1 MRIKA
6 RIFAGM
12 SFLLFINIEV
22 RDQVRDKVRDQAR
35 DQAQERDLRTRI
47 KTFSTLH
54 SAKSSKHQ
62 LILTAFP
69 YYLEISSQV
78 FLYFEVC
85 SKAKN
90 VISAH

>member
-22 RDQVRDKVRDQAR
+22 RDQVRDNMHMAP
-35 DQAQERDLRTRI
+35 ELDLSTRI

-85 SKAKN
+85 SNAKN